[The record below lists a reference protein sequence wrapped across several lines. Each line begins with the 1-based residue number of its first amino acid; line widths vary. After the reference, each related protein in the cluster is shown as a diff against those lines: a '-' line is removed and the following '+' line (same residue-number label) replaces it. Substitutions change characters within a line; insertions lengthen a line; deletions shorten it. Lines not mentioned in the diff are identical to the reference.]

1 MQHQSLLQLLAGDEE
16 FRQIADGLKN
26 RLQHQAV
33 FGLAGSQKHF
43 WWAGLASRQENLQFL
58 IISLDDLSAGRI
70 VDDLSTFC
78 GEENVLFF
86 PGQEFLPYQIYARSR
101 EISSQRIGVLTKLAR
116 NRPRIIVTTG
126 EAFCQKLMPFSVF
139 SRHLL
144 DLQTGQQLTM
154 EALQT
159 KLTQLG
165 YDRVDLVEI
174 PGQYAVRGGL
184 VDVFPLNTA
193 QPVRVD
199 FFDDEID
206 TLRVFDVD
214 TQLSGEKLSEVII
227 APAWEILVGEKELE
241 RALPLL
247 HEEWQATIKRL
258 EKLKKK
264 SAIENLNEK
273 MKKQL
278 GELEQGM
285 ISQSLERW
293 QPFFYEAQSLLT
305 DYFPVPPIL
314 ILDEPRQ
321 VLEKLHRF
329 EKERSET
336 FVDLLEAG
344 EILPGQSKLY
354 LETEELR
361 QFFADGKVLAFSSL
375 PQNLDVIRP
384 QRLVHVQSKSA
395 SSFLGKLK
403 MLREE
408 LLRWKKQHY
417 SVVFM
422 VGSRERGEHLRNLLW
437 EIKIEGVWEQDLQTK
452 LYPGQVRIIP
462 GSWQEGFEMPSLKL
476 VLLTEQEVFGQR
488 QRRRPKSKF
497 REGARIFS
505 FDDLKEG
512 DYVVHV
518 HYGIGRYL
526 GVKRL
531 EVGGVYKD
539 YLQIQY
545 HGADRLYVP
554 TDQIDLIQKYIGAE
568 GHVPRLNKLGGTEW
582 SRVKHRVKA
591 SVQDMAE
598 ELIKLYAARET
609 AVGHVFSPDTPWQQ
623 EFEALFPYKETPDQ
637 LQSIMEVKKDME
649 SPKPMER
656 LLCGDVGYG
665 KTEVALRAAFKA
677 VMDGKQVAV
686 LVPTTVLAQQHF
698 QTFQERFAPFPVK
711 MGLLSRFRTPKEQA
725 QVIKGL
731 KNGTVDLVIGTHRLL
746 SSDVQFKDLGLVIID
761 EEQRFGVAHKERL
774 KQIRQNVDVL
784 TLTAT
789 PIPRTLHMALSG
801 VRDMSTIET
810 PPEDRYPV
818 QTYVVEYHPDLV
830 RDAIRRELGRGGQV
844 YFIHNRIQ
852 DLERVMLHVKEL
864 VPEARVAMAHGQMK
878 ENDLEDVMLAFV
890 EGEYDVLVCTTIIEN
905 GLDIANVNT
914 LIVDEADQLGLAQL
928 YQLRGRVGRT
938 NRLAYAYFTYR
949 PQKVINIQ
957 AQKRLN
963 AIREFTEFGS
973 GFKIAMRDL
982 EIRGAGNLLGPEQHG
997 QMLAVGF
1004 DLYCKLLAEAVEEA
1018 RGRMPREEEKPP
1030 VPLIELR
1037 VDAYLPDNYISQS
1050 GLKMEMYRR
1059 LSLAQNLEEVEAC
1072 YEELADRFG
1081 PPPAPVQNLIRIAR
1095 LRVQAMWLGVKRISQ
1110 SNREVEIETL
1120 PAFPLKG
1127 EKLIRL
1133 AQDFPRK
1140 LSFSTAGGL
1149 TIKSR
1154 IGSLSQE
1161 ELLTFLE
1168 SVFKKMKSLASES
1181 N

>member
-1 MQHQSLLQLLAGDEE
+1 MQHQSLLQLLAGNEQ
-16 FRQIADGLKN
+16 FKKVSDGLN
-26 RLQHQAV
+26 YHLQHQAV
-33 FGLAGSQKHF
+33 FGLVGSQKHF
-43 WWAGLASRQENLQFL
+43 WWATLAGWQENLQFL
-58 IISLDDLSAGRI
+58 IITMDDLSARRI

-101 EISSQRIGVLTKLAR
+101 EISGQRIGVLSNLIRKK
-116 NRPRIIVTTG
+116 PRIVVTTG
-126 EAFCQKLMPFSVF
+126 EAFCQKLMPVQVF
-139 SRHLL
+139 RRYLL
-144 DLQTGQQLTM
+144 DLQVGQQLTM
-154 EALQT
+154 ETLNT
-159 KLTQLG
+159 RLTGLG
-165 YDRVDLVEI
+165 YERVDLVEA

-184 VDVFPLNTA
+184 VDVFPLNTS
-193 QPVRVD
+193 QPLRVD
-199 FFDDEID
+199 FFDDEIE
-206 TLRVFDVD
+206 TLRVFDIE
-214 TQLSGEKLSEVII
+214 TQLSGEKLQETII
-227 APAWEILVGEKELE
+227 APAWETLVGEKELD

-247 HEEWQATIKRL
+247 NQEWQATVNRL
-258 EKLKKK
+258 EKLKKT
-264 SAIENLNEK
+264 SAIQALNEK
-273 MKKQL
+273 VKKQL
-278 GELEQGM
+278 EELEQG
-285 ISQSLERW
+285 IINESWERW
-293 QPFFYEAQSLLT
+293 QPFFYEKQSVLT
-305 DYFPVPPIL
+305 EYFQVTPVL
-314 ILDEPRQ
+314 ILDEPHQ
-321 VLEKLHRF
+321 VLEKIHRF
-329 EKERSET
+329 EKERAET
-336 FVDLLEAG
+336 FMDLLEAG
-344 EILPGQSKLY
+344 EVLPGQSNLY
-354 LETEELR
+354 WETEEVR
-361 QFFADGKVLAFSSL
+361 KIISRGKVLAFSSL
-375 PQNLDVIRP
+375 PQSLDVIRP
-384 QRLVHVQSKSA
+384 QNLVNIQSKTA
-395 SSFLGKLK
+395 PLFLGKVK
-403 MLREE
+403 MLKEE
-408 LLRWKKQHY
+408 LLRWKKLHY

-422 VGSRERGEHLRNLLW
+422 VSTRERGEHLRELLW
-437 EIKIEGVWEQDLQTK
+437 ENHLEGVWEQDLRES

-462 GSWQEGFEMPSLKL
+462 GNWHQGFEMPSLKL

-488 QRRRPKSKF
+488 QRRRSKPAF
-497 REGARIFS
+497 KEGAKIFS
-505 FDDLKEG
+505 FADLKED

-526 GVKRL
+526 GVQRL
-531 EVGGVYKD
+531 EVGGVCKD

-598 ELIKLYAARET
+598 GLIKLYAARET
-609 AVGHVFSPDTPWQQ
+609 ARGHVFSLDTPWQQ
-623 EFEALFPYKETPDQ
+623 EFEDLFPYKETPDQ
-637 LQSIMEVKKDME
+637 LQAIIDVKKDME
-649 SPKPMER
+649 GPKPMER

-677 VMDGKQVAV
+677 VMDSKQVAV
-686 LVPTTVLAQQHF
+686 LVPTTVLAQQHYN
-698 QTFQERFAPFPVK
+698 TFQERFAPFPVK
-711 MGLLSRFRTPKEQA
+711 IGLLSRFRTPKEQS

-731 KNGTVDLVIGTHRLL
+731 KNGSVDLVIGTHRLL
-746 SSDVQFKDLGLVIID
+746 SADVSFKNLGLVVID

-852 DLERVMLHVKEL
+852 DLERILAHVQEL
-864 VPEARVAMAHGQMK
+864 VPEARVALAHGQMK
-878 ENDLEDVMLAFV
+878 ENELEDVMLAFI
-890 EGEYDVLVCTTIIEN
+890 EGDFDVLVCTTIIEN

-949 PQKVINIQ
+949 PQKVINTL
-957 AQKRLN
+957 AQRRLS

-973 GFKIAMRDL
+973 GFRIAMRDL

-997 QMLAVGF
+997 QILAVGF
-1004 DLYCKLLAEAVEEA
+1004 DLYCKLLADAVEEA
-1018 RGRMPREEEKPP
+1018 RGRLPESQEKP
-1030 VPLIELR
+1030 VSPLIELN
-1037 VDAYLPDNYISQS
+1037 VDAYLPDNFISQS

-1072 YEELADRFG
+1072 YEEILDRFG
-1081 PPPAPVQNLIRIAR
+1081 TPPSPVQNLIRIAC
-1095 LRVQAMWLGVKRISQ
+1095 LRVQAMSLGVKRLAQ
-1110 SNREVEIETL
+1110 TAREVEIETL
-1120 PAFPLKG
+1120 ASFPLKG

-1149 TIKSR
+1149 MIKAR
-1154 IGSLSQE
+1154 IDSFSQE
-1161 ELLTFLE
+1161 ELLAFLE
-1168 SVFKKMKSLASES
+1168 SVFKRMKSLAFED